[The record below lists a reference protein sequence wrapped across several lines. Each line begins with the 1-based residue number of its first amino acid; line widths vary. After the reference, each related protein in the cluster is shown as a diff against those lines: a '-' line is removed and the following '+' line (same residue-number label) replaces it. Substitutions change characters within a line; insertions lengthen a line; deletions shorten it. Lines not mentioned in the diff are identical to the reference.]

1 MTSPKRKSR
10 RALWIILAVV
20 AAFLALCCVAST
32 TSLLVTPGKATPA
45 GTQGP

>member
-10 RALWIILAVV
+10 RALWIIFVV
-20 AAFLALCCVAST
+20 LAAFLALCCVASA
-32 TSLLVTPGKATPA
+32 TSLVVTPGKATPA